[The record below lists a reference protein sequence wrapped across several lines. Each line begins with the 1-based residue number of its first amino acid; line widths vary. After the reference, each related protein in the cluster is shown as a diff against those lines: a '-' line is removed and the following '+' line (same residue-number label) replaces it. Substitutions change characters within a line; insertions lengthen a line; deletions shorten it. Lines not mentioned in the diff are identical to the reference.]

1 MSGVVVLSP
10 LSLGPCWL
18 RRPIAGCD
26 AEARSRGAGA
36 DPIAG
41 EDAAVELDAT
51 PSAGAG
57 AGAGAGAP
65 VVMARACVGGV
76 GASVVPVAARFVL
89 GSTPEPSLGDA
100 ACRSSVRR
108 FR

>member
-1 MSGVVVLSP
+1 MVLSP

-26 AEARSRGAGA
+26 AEVRSRGAGA

-41 EDAAVELDAT
+41 EDAAVELDAM
-51 PSAGAG
+51 PSTG

-89 GSTPEPSLGDA
+89 GSAPEPSLGDA